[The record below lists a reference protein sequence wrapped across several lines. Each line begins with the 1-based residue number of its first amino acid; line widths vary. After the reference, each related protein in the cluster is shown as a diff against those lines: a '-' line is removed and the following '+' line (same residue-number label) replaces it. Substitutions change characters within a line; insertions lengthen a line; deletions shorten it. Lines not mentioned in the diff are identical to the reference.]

1 MGRWFRKCCF
11 LCHFGAQ
18 RLTSRPKVITTSWD
32 DGHPRDWEVADLLAK
47 YGLKGTF
54 YVPRMNSEREV
65 MPIQDVKELAQDF
78 EIGGHT
84 LNHISL
90 HPIDEGKAVAEI
102 RGSQEWLSG
111 LLGVAPK
118 AFCYPRGRFGSAIQR
133 LVRDAGFHYARTVQL
148 MRTDLPDAFA
158 APTTL
163 QLFEHSRSGYLRNFL
178 RRCDIRTV
186 FRYGVSLRART
197 DLGFLTD
204 HFLDGVESEGGIF
217 HLWGHSWEIE
227 QHGLWATL
235 EAVLAKLAA
244 RKNFR
249 FVFNSELADLSF

>member
-1 MGRWFRKCCF
+1 LKS
-11 LCHFGAQ
+11 Q
-18 RLTSRPKVITTSWD
+18 PKVITTSWD
-32 DGHPRDWEVADLLAK
+32 DGHPCDWKVANLLAK

-54 YVPRMNSEREV
+54 YVPRKNTEREV
-65 MPIQDVKELAQDF
+65 IPIQDLKELAQEF

-84 LNHISL
+84 LSHIAL
-90 HPIDEGKAVAEI
+90 HSINEEKAVTEI
-102 RGSQEWLSG
+102 WGSQEWLSD

-118 AFCYPRGRFGSAIQR
+118 AFCYPRGRFTGAIQK
-133 LVRDAGFHYARTVQL
+133 LVRDAGFHYARAVQL

-178 RRCDIRTV
+178 RRCDLRTV
-186 FRYGVSLRART
+186 FRYGLSLRART

-204 HFLDGVESEGGIF
+204 HFLDRVDGEGGIF

-227 QHGLWATL
+227 QRGLWTIL
-235 EAVLAKLAA
+235 ETILGKLAA
-244 RKNFR
+244 RKSFR
-249 FVFNSELADLSF
+249 FAFNSELVDLSF